1 MLSLHIFC
9 LVIKKSMKKFI
20 NKIPSGLLSLITF
33 VVIIYVS
40 LDNNPFEINRVQ
52 LFEGA
57 DKIIHALM
65 YGFFVMVMIYESSKY
80 LYFEESDFISYILLF
95 MMAFLFSV
103 AMELLQELMEIG
115 RHMDIY
121 DIIANTSGIILGIL
135 AMKFGL
141 LAFIERK
148 LYTDYYE

>member
-1 MLSLHIFC
+1 
-9 LVIKKSMKKFI
+9 MKKFI

-40 LDNNPFEINRVQ
+40 LDNNPFEINQVQ

-65 YGFFVMVMIYESSKY
+65 YGFWVMVMIYESSKF
-80 LYFEESDFISYILLF
+80 LYFEEPDFISYILLI
-95 MMAFLFSV
+95 MMSFLFSV
-103 AMELLQELMEIG
+103 SKELLQEIMEIG

-121 DIIANTSGIILGIL
+121 DIIANLSGIIIGSLV
-135 AMKFGL
+135 MKFGL
-141 LAFIERK
+141 LDLINKK
-148 LYTDYYE
+148 LDTDYYE

>member
-1 MLSLHIFC
+1 
-9 LVIKKSMKKFI
+9 MKKFI

-40 LDNNPFEINRVQ
+40 LDNNPFEINQVQ

-65 YGFFVMVMIYESSKY
+65 YGFLVMVMIYESSKF
-80 LYFEESDFISYILLF
+80 LYFEEPDFISYILLI
-95 MMAFLFSV
+95 MMSFLFSV
-103 AMELLQELMEIG
+103 SMELLQEIMEIG

-121 DIIANTSGIILGIL
+121 DIIANLSGIIIGSLV
-135 AMKFGL
+135 MKFGL
-141 LAFIERK
+141 LDLINKK
-148 LYTDYYE
+148 LDTDYYE

>member
-1 MLSLHIFC
+1 
-9 LVIKKSMKKFI
+9 MKKFI

-40 LDNNPFEINRVQ
+40 LDNNPFEINQVQ

-65 YGFFVMVMIYESSKY
+65 YGFLVMVMIYESSKF
-80 LYFEESDFISYILLF
+80 LYFEEPDFISYILLI
-95 MMAFLFSV
+95 MMSFLFSV
-103 AMELLQELMEIG
+103 SMELLQEIMEIG

-121 DIIANTSGIILGIL
+121 DIIANLRGIIIGSLV
-135 AMKFGL
+135 MKFGL
-141 LAFIERK
+141 LDLINKK
-148 LYTDYYE
+148 LDTDYYE

>member
-1 MLSLHIFC
+1 
-9 LVIKKSMKKFI
+9 MKKFI

-40 LDNNPFEINRVQ
+40 LDNNPFEINQVQ

-65 YGFFVMVMIYESSKY
+65 YGFWVMVMIYESSKF
-80 LYFEESDFISYILLF
+80 LYFEEPDFISYILLI
-95 MMAFLFSV
+95 MMSFLFSV
-103 AMELLQELMEIG
+103 SMELLQEIMEIG

-121 DIIANTSGIILGIL
+121 DIIANLSGIIIGSLV
-135 AMKFGL
+135 MKFGL
-141 LAFIERK
+141 LDLINKK
-148 LYTDYYE
+148 LDTDYYE

>member
-40 LDNNPFEINRVQ
+40 LDNNPFEINQVR

-80 LYFEESDFISYILLF
+80 LYFEEPDFISYILLI
-95 MMAFLFSV
+95 MMSFLFSV
-103 AMELLQELMEIG
+103 SMELLQEIMEIG

-121 DIIANTSGIILGIL
+121 DIIANLSGIIIGSLV
-135 AMKFGL
+135 MKFGL